1 MAIDYTL
8 TVKKIHSLEK
18 IYVLFSAS
26 TRMPFVEC
34 DPEEFDDQIYI
45 FANEEL
51 ATAAAKAYAEKQM
64 PTGVIPMEKSQY
76 LAFFGSLHLIGVN
89 MLVFEDE
96 GGVTRMPLD
105 EIARLDPKVAEKKE
119 VPMLNTALQL
129 TVIYFIQELRRPNQK
144 KDDMVRMKR
153 LQELEEE
160 MIADLVRSRFILAVD
175 FSKVEGEIEPGK
187 TNPNV
192 QVPVVKAPNG
202 DAFQPIFT
210 DVIEFQR
217 FNREK
222 KFRPV
227 VVDALKL
234 AQVLPEEAKGIVL
247 NPLGVNMP
255 LTVQKVKKQPEAPVQ
270 KPVSVEAQIDAA
282 IREYFIFS
290 G

>member
-119 VPMLNTALQL
+119 VPMINTALQL

-187 TNPNV
+187 ANPNV

-210 DVIEFQR
+210 DVWEFQKFHKNPEVKLRMAQIEF
-217 FNREK
+217 K
-222 KFRPV
+222 GLLG
-227 VVDALKL
+227 ALVP
-234 AQVLPEEAKGIVL
+234 QAKGFVL
-247 NPLGVNMP
+247 NPNGVNLILSREQ
-255 LTVQKVKKQPEAPVQ
+255 LTAIAKK
-270 KPVSVEAQIDAA
+270 
-282 IREYFIFS
+282 FS
-290 G
+290 

>member
-153 LQELEEE
+153 LQE
-160 MIADLVRSRFILAVD
+160 
-175 FSKVEGEIEPGK
+175 
-187 TNPNV
+187 
-192 QVPVVKAPNG
+192 
-202 DAFQPIFT
+202 
-210 DVIEFQR
+210 
-217 FNREK
+217 
-222 KFRPV
+222 
-227 VVDALKL
+227 
-234 AQVLPEEAKGIVL
+234 
-247 NPLGVNMP
+247 
-255 LTVQKVKKQPEAPVQ
+255 
-270 KPVSVEAQIDAA
+270 
-282 IREYFIFS
+282 
-290 G
+290 

>member
-96 GGVTRMPLD
+96 GGVT
-105 EIARLDPKVAEKKE
+105 
-119 VPMLNTALQL
+119 
-129 TVIYFIQELRRPNQK
+129 
-144 KDDMVRMKR
+144 
-153 LQELEEE
+153 
-160 MIADLVRSRFILAVD
+160 
-175 FSKVEGEIEPGK
+175 
-187 TNPNV
+187 
-192 QVPVVKAPNG
+192 
-202 DAFQPIFT
+202 
-210 DVIEFQR
+210 
-217 FNREK
+217 
-222 KFRPV
+222 
-227 VVDALKL
+227 
-234 AQVLPEEAKGIVL
+234 
-247 NPLGVNMP
+247 
-255 LTVQKVKKQPEAPVQ
+255 
-270 KPVSVEAQIDAA
+270 
-282 IREYFIFS
+282 
-290 G
+290 

>member
-105 EIARLDPKVAEKKE
+105 EIARLDPKVTEKKE

-192 QVPVVKAPNG
+192 QVPVVWEFQKVHKNPEVKLRMAP
-202 DAFQPIFT
+202 
-210 DVIEFQR
+210 IEF
-217 FNREK
+217 K
-222 KFRPV
+222 GLLG
-227 VVDALKL
+227 ALVP
-234 AQVLPEEAKGIVL
+234 QAKGFVL
-247 NPLGVNMP
+247 NPNGVNLILSREQ
-255 LTVQKVKKQPEAPVQ
+255 LTAITKK
-270 KPVSVEAQIDAA
+270 
-282 IREYFIFS
+282 FS
-290 G
+290 

>member
-1 MAIDYTL
+1 
-8 TVKKIHSLEK
+8 
-18 IYVLFSAS
+18 
-26 TRMPFVEC
+26 
-34 DPEEFDDQIYI
+34 
-45 FANEEL
+45 
-51 ATAAAKAYAEKQM
+51 M

-202 DAFQPIFT
+202 DAFQPMLYGCMG
-210 DVIEFQR
+210 V
-217 FNREK
+217 
-222 KFRPV
+222 
-227 VVDALKL
+227 
-234 AQVLPEEAKGIVL
+234 PEIPQESRSEAAYGSDRVQGIVRRAGSTGKGDL
-247 NPLGVNMP
+247 C
-255 LTVQKVKKQPEAPVQ
+255 
-270 KPVSVEAQIDAA
+270 
-282 IREYFIFS
+282 
-290 G
+290 

>member
-105 EIARLDPKVAEKKE
+105 EIARLDP
-119 VPMLNTALQL
+119 
-129 TVIYFIQELRRPNQK
+129 
-144 KDDMVRMKR
+144 
-153 LQELEEE
+153 
-160 MIADLVRSRFILAVD
+160 
-175 FSKVEGEIEPGK
+175 
-187 TNPNV
+187 
-192 QVPVVKAPNG
+192 
-202 DAFQPIFT
+202 
-210 DVIEFQR
+210 
-217 FNREK
+217 
-222 KFRPV
+222 
-227 VVDALKL
+227 
-234 AQVLPEEAKGIVL
+234 
-247 NPLGVNMP
+247 
-255 LTVQKVKKQPEAPVQ
+255 
-270 KPVSVEAQIDAA
+270 
-282 IREYFIFS
+282 
-290 G
+290 

>member
-119 VPMLNTALQL
+119 VPMLNRAQTAELQKIG
-129 TVIYFIQELRRPNQK
+129 VNVNQIARRLNSMGPLYTQ
-144 KDDMVRMKR
+144 DV
-153 LQELEEE
+153 
-160 MIADLVRSRFILAVD
+160 ADIKGA
-175 FSKVEGEIEPGK
+175 
-187 TNPNV
+187 
-192 QVPVVKAPNG
+192 
-202 DAFQPIFT
+202 
-210 DVIEFQR
+210 
-217 FNREK
+217 
-222 KFRPV
+222 
-227 VVDALKL
+227 L
-234 AQVLPEEAKGIVL
+234 AQIWQLQRYIL
-247 NPLGVNMP
+247 SS
-255 LTVQKVKKQPEAPVQ
+255 Q
-270 KPVSVEAQIDAA
+270 
-282 IREYFIFS
+282 R
-290 G
+290 